1 MHEEEEIWP
10 ILGDKKHSN
19 NNTDCSHEK
28 EECTSSFE
36 KDKNKIKQGME
47 AKQKLKLKIRNI
59 N

>member
-47 AKQKLKLKIRNI
+47 AKQKTKTKN
-59 N
+59 